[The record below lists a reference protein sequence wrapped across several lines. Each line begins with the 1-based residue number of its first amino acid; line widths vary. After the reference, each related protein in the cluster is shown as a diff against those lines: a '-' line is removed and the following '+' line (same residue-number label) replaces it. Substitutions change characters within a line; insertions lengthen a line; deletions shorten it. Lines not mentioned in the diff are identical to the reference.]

1 MYDYLFYKFYARGK
15 SQEYVLDKGK
25 SIAAYKGYMINRL
38 QKMFHYEGL
47 PETLPQYMLEYYLLV
62 NGTCLVAK
70 YNDNLYAFLG
80 SFGGEPDPYYRP
92 TKYVVAN
99 PALKM
104 NKTFDLWD
112 TEADESDQCVLMRND
127 SMWMGLNPLMS
138 RYATLLAENVI
149 TLRTAD
155 IMLRVV
161 ALLTAP
167 DDKTKV
173 AAEQYLRN
181 LEDGK
186 LGVIGENR
194 FFDGVKLQSPPSNN
208 GSYLT
213 QFIELQQYYKG
224 SFFNEIGLSASFNMK
239 REAIGEG
246 EATLNED
253 TLAPL
258 IDTMLQC
265 RQEDVS
271 RLNEIFGLSIS
282 VEFDSSWQQNIEET
296 KLQMLVM
303 ESDAQEEGDD
313 ENDFGAE
320 EQGTESDE
328 GTDGVETA
336 ESSGDDESN
345 GESGGDDENQE
356 SDDVGSES
364 NDDDSSTDSTV
375 DNDVSVNVTVNVGD
389 VSQLT
394 DSDDSDADGS
404 GQEND
409 PGNNSEEEEEEE
421 DDHRDEEESDED

>member
-1 MYDYLFYKFYARGK
+1 MYDYLFYKFYARGD

-38 QKMFHYEGL
+38 MKMFHYEGL
-47 PETLPQYMLEYYLLV
+47 PETIPRYMLEYYLLV
-62 NGTCLVAK
+62 NGSCVIAEK
-70 YNDNLYAFLG
+70 NNKLYAFLG

-99 PALKM
+99 PALKF
-104 NKTFDLWD
+104 NKTYSLWD
-112 TEADESDQCVLMRND
+112 TEGQESNECVFMRND
-127 SMWMGLNPLMS
+127 VMWMGLNPLMS

-224 SFFNEIGLSASFNMK
+224 SFFNEIGLAASFNMK
-239 REAIGEG
+239 REAIGED
-246 EATLNED
+246 EATLNDD
-253 TLAPL
+253 TLTPL
-258 IDTMLQC
+258 IETMLEC
-265 RQEDVS
+265 RKEDVS
-271 RLNEIFGLSIS
+271 RLNEMFGLNIT
-282 VEFDSSWQQNIEET
+282 VEFDSAWKHNIEET
-296 KLQMLVM
+296 KLEMKVM
-303 ESDAQEEGDD
+303 EADAQMEGDDREYGSGNEFNDESHENQDGEDSGIGGAEEGDG
-313 ENDFGAE
+313 ESRAETE
-320 EQGTESDE
+320 EQESDE
-328 GTDGVETA
+328 SGSDADLDIDSTDEPVDTVVDVDVHVEI
-336 ESSGDDESN
+336 
-345 GESGGDDENQE
+345 
-356 SDDVGSES
+356 
-364 NDDDSSTDSTV
+364 NDD
-375 DNDVSVNVTVNVGD
+375 
-389 VSQLT
+389 SQLT
-394 DSDDSDADGS
+394 EEGDIDES
-404 GQEND
+404 G
-409 PGNNSEEEEEEE
+409 
-421 DDHRDEEESDED
+421 DEKGSDED